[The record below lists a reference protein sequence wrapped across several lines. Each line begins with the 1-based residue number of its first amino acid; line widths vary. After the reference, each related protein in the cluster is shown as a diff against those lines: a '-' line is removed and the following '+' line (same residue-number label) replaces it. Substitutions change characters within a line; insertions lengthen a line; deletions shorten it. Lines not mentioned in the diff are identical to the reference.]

1 MSHDSKVEEMDATQ
15 YWRIVGSMRYLI
27 HTHPE
32 GICCRVCEPLPPSC
46 EENPPL
52 HRWDT
57 RVWSTLW
64 GRTRAAR
71 LLGYCDSDLV
81 NDIGPDHFTEAQGY
95 QGFVFYFLD

>member
-57 RVWSTLW
+57 RVRSTLW
-64 GRTRAAR
+64 GVLEQQGCWATVTAT
-71 LLGYCDSDLV
+71 LSTISV
-81 NDIGPDHFTEAQGY
+81 QITSQKHKDIKVLFSI
-95 QGFVFYFLD
+95 F